1 MRLISYLDRLQQKSE
16 GALTLI
22 WSRYSEMTLPGQR
35 AVLPPFYCP
44 LSCVSVSIVCLYSRC
59 AFWQIHTVPIKLP
72 MSSTSDWETR
82 CGDGWQQVCFFW
94 GGGWLFGVAAHA
106 FSTEYWTKWSNKTR
120 NYAENQLYVKTVTSS
135 PVLFRSTFPEM
146 FCLWYNF
153 VRSSHNALYSC
164 KLSTDFSYHK
174 SKNER
179 LYVNVTEK
187 QTCFIPLD

>member
-94 GGGWLFGVAAHA
+94 GGDGCLELLLMHLAQNTG
-106 FSTEYWTKWSNKTR
+106 R
-120 NYAENQLYVKTVTSS
+120 NEVIKREIMQKI
-135 PVLFRSTFPEM
+135 
-146 FCLWYNF
+146 
-153 VRSSHNALYSC
+153 
-164 KLSTDFSYHK
+164 SYM
-174 SKNER
+174 
-179 LYVNVTEK
+179 
-187 QTCFIPLD
+187 